1 MEKRQLI
8 RRQIAQRLR
17 DISDEI
23 DQNYFYL
30 RSSNNELTLSFV
42 CLSLVIISFFFFSFY
57 DMNF

>member
-42 CLSLVIISFFFFSFY
+42 CLSLVIISFFFFFIL
-57 DMNF
+57 

>member
-30 RSSNNELTLSFV
+30 HTSNNELTLSFV
-42 CLSLVIISFFFFSFY
+42 CLSLVIISFFFFFIL
-57 DMNF
+57 